1 MRKLTIMLLGALA
14 VAAFATAAA
23 SGAGRSH
30 ARAAAP
36 PALCGTLYKPACVA
50 PQSVISS
57 IAACRNTGRTIS
69 MPVKLHAIA
78 GLKSAKV
85 LFRGKTIKSLKFKGA
100 PQNKFF
106 RVKINTRGLKAG
118 IYTVTVKVTDVRGVT
133 RSKVAHFSICKPKPV
148 FTG

>member
-1 MRKLTIMLLGALA
+1 MRKLVITLLGAL
-14 VAAFATAAA
+14 VLSAFATAAA
-23 SGAGRSH
+23 SGRSH

-57 IAACRNTGRTIS
+57 IAACRNTGATVS

-85 LFRGKTIKSLKFKGA
+85 LFRGKTIKSLTFKGA
-100 PQNKFF
+100 PQNRSF
-106 RVKINTRGLKAG
+106 RVSISTRGLKAG